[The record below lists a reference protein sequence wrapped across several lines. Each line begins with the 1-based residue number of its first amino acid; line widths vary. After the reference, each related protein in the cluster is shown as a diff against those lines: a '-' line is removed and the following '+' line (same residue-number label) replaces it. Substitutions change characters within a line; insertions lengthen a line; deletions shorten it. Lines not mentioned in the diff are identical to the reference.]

1 VKKKILVVTPLKN
14 QDFTW
19 VVEGELRE
27 RYDWTFI
34 NLGNMDN
41 RSWRI
46 VFDAFFLKQQKKY
59 DLVISMD
66 YYLTI
71 GLAIKK
77 YLFGGIDNHF
87 SYGFNKSRDSFLER
101 LWPVRLLLS
110 RALRACDY
118 FVVHSTAE
126 RKIFSDYFD
135 LPADRFLFRHWGADL
150 SSYTKEERLREKFS
164 IFGDFIC
171 AIGRNNR
178 DYELLFR
185 AVKDLDVSVVVVAPD
200 YAFAG
205 LDVPGNVKLLSGLS
219 MRDSLGLISA
229 SMVNVVPIKDA
240 TRGAG
245 HMTIAFAMH
254 MGRPQIITNVD
265 TIHDYFTAD
274 QVIAVEHGSVLS
286 MRDAIEYLSA
296 SASARK
302 VLGDNSV
309 LFADKWLSSAGVS
322 RSLLGILKDWESGN
336 KSSFLPVGFD
346 VQDYC

>member
-1 VKKKILVVTPLKN
+1 VKKKILVVTPLED
-14 QDFTW
+14 QGFTW
-19 VVEGELRE
+19 VVEGELRD

-34 NLGNMDN
+34 NLGNMN
-41 RSWRI
+41 SRSWQI
-46 VFDAFFLKQQKKY
+46 VFDAFMVKQQKKY

-66 YYLTI
+66 FYLTL

-77 YLFGGIDNHF
+77 YLFGGIDTHF

-101 LWPVRLLLS
+101 LWMVRFLMS
-110 RALRACDY
+110 RALKACDC

-126 RKIFSDYFD
+126 RAIFSDYFY
-135 LPADRFLFRHWGADL
+135 LPVERFLFRHWGADL
-150 SSYTKEERLREKFS
+150 SSYTKEDQLRDKFS
-164 IFGDFIC
+164 IFDNFIC

-200 YAFAG
+200 YTFAG
-205 LDVPGNVKLLSGLS
+205 LDVPCNVKLLSGLS
-219 MRDSLGLISA
+219 MSDSLGLISA
-229 SMVNVVPIKDA
+229 AMVNVVPIKDA

-245 HMTIAFAMH
+245 HMTVAFAMH
-254 MGRPQIITNVD
+254 MGRPQIITDVD

-286 MRDAIEYLSA
+286 MREAIEYLSA

-302 VLGDNSV
+302 VLGDNAV

-346 VQDYC
+346 V